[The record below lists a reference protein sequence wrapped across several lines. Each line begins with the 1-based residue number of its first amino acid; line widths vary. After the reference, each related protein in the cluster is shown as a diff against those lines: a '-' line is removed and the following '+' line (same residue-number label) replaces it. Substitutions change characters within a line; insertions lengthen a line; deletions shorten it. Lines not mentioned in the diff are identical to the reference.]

1 MRFFRFG
8 SLSVAYHAYEGLW
21 AFVSTWT
28 LLCCVWSFR
37 RSQKKFSEI
46 CKKLLTFTFRCAILE
61 ANNGFGRF
69 ALRSL
74 LRKILTSPSEA
85 FPPMQSS
92 DNFDAAVVSQF
103 LADCGFSLCA
113 TASDSSAATP
123 ASCIR
128 TQPAFFPSI
137 AYRHRLRCFTLY
149 FQGPHRCGLQRFNF
163 SEADFFD
170 AFENSKFL
178 GLAASSYDDDSRVPF
193 DQSDLFANSG
203 RSDRIYPKL
212 VFKFFSVTPTVL
224 HLAKRLDKK
233 RKRKI
238 FLQPK
243 LAAVQKALG
252 VYSYSDASIA
262 YRAKHPRNSQSQI
275 PSDSVYSQIQ
285 SPSPNMLTIVRK
297 AAESHDLNWFHLY
310 FDEFL
315 NMIGRKAVTRRI
327 RDEVEKDF
335 RKRVNEAQRA

>member
-1 MRFFRFG
+1 M
-8 SLSVAYHAYEGLW
+8 S
-21 AFVSTWT
+21 AFVCAQRPVCGPFLATP
-28 LLCCVWSFR
+28 
-37 RSQKKFSEI
+37 KKISEI
-46 CKKLLTFTFRCAILE
+46 CKKLLTFPFRCAILE
-61 ANNGFGRF
+61 VNNGFGRF
-69 ALRSL
+69 ALHSL
-74 LRKILTSPSEA
+74 LRKILTFISEA
-85 FPPMQSS
+85 FHPMQSS

-103 LADCGFSLCA
+103 LADCGFSLS
-113 TASDSSAATP
+113 ASDSLATP
-123 ASCIR
+123 ASCVHS
-128 TQPAFFPSI
+128 QPALFPSI

-149 FQGPHRCGLQRFNF
+149 FQGPQRCGLQRFNF

-203 RSDRIYPKL
+203 RSGCIYPKL
-212 VFKFFSVTPTVL
+212 VFKLFSVTPTVL

-243 LAAVQKALG
+243 LAAVYKALG

-275 PSDSVYSQIQ
+275 PPDSVYSQIQ

-315 NMIGRKAVTRRI
+315 DMIGRKAVTRRI

-335 RKRVNEAQRA
+335 KKRVNEAQRA

>member
-1 MRFFRFG
+1 
-8 SLSVAYHAYEGLW
+8 
-21 AFVSTWT
+21 
-28 LLCCVWSFR
+28 
-37 RSQKKFSEI
+37 
-46 CKKLLTFTFRCAILE
+46 
-61 ANNGFGRF
+61 
-69 ALRSL
+69 
-74 LRKILTSPSEA
+74 
-85 FPPMQSS
+85 MQSS

-123 ASCIR
+123 ASCVR

-243 LAAVQKALG
+243 LAAVYKALG
-252 VYSYSDASIA
+252 IYSFPGTFRKNPEHRFSA
-262 YRAKHPRNSQSQI
+262 PEFVRNALN
-275 PSDSVYSQIQ
+275 PLPD
-285 SPSPNMLTIVRK
+285 NMQVIVRN
-297 AAESHDLNWFHLY
+297 AALSHDLNWFHLY

-315 NMIGRKAVTRRI
+315 DMIGRKAVTRRI